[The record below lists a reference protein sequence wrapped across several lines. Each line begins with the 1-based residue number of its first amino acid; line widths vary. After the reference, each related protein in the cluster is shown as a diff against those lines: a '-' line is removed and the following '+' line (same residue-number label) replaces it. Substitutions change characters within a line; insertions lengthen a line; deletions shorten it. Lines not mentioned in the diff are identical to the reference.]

1 MGIGKG
7 GIEWVV
13 SHPKSGNGR
22 FVHRHCGAWEALWQR
37 IYLGGLI
44 AIYIA
49 YIWRTFVIF
58 SLLIGLGR
66 ALRLCLSFLLYNY
79 ILCRADG
86 AVL

>member
-1 MGIGKG
+1 MY
-7 GIEWVV
+7 
-13 SHPKSGNGR
+13 
-22 FVHRHCGAWEALWQR
+22 L
-37 IYLGGLI
+37 LGGLI